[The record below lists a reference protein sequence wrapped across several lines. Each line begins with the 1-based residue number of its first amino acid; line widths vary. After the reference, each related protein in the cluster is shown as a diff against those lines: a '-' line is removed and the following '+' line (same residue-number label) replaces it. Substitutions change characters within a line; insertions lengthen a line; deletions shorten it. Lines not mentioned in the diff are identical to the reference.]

1 MLSMA
6 VLLLCLAGYSQNVGI
21 SRPNPSE
28 KLHVDSGSIKIGNA
42 VWSGSNIPF
51 LKFGDDN
58 FVTIGEEE
66 GDDKLTI
73 RAKELFIR
81 PGSSYP
87 GVPVSIQGSTQYSHF
102 YSGSNEDTYIR
113 GGKAGS
119 NVNIGDIGGGRVGIG
134 MSNPTR
140 AALEQQGSVSATAAI
155 FGGDGTGISLQKNW
169 PAIGFNSYLDGAGHK
184 SINQGYGAQLVLN
197 QVNGTLSL
205 NSFPFLALPNQV
217 FPSATQRFNISR
229 FGKIGLGTDNPYSD
243 MEIIQRPLS
252 SITYDDDSDIGIT
265 YKATIFTVV
274 GTDNV
279 NWNTHVGYG
288 KFNSSFYYY
297 DNYAFWRQ
305 NGSNPWEILANISS
319 TSGAF
324 FQLSDKDVK
333 KDIVYL
339 GNNSMLQKIM
349 QLKPASYRF
358 KKEPPG
364 YPLSYGFI
372 AQDLEQLFPGSVL
385 STKTNKL
392 VSYSYF
398 IPLLTKGMQE
408 QQQQIDQLA
417 AENAS
422 LKERLARL
430 EKAIA
435 ERK

>member
-1 MLSMA
+1 MLSIA

-119 NVNIGDIGGGRVGIG
+119 NVNIGDIGGGRIGLG

-243 MEIIQRPLS
+243 IEIIQRPVS
-252 SITYDDDSDIGIT
+252 YDFSNEDVDNGIT
-265 YKATIFTVV
+265 LKGTINYVS
-274 GTDNV
+274 GPYPV

-288 KFNSSFYYY
+288 RAGAFGTL
-297 DNYAFWRQ
+297 DNYSFWYQ
-305 NGSNPWEILANISS
+305 ENGGSWNVKAAVNSYDGS
-319 TSGAF
+319 YYQA
-324 FQLSDKDVK
+324 SDKELK
-333 KDIVYL
+333 KDITYL
-339 GNNSMLQKIM
+339 GNENILTKIM

-358 KKEPPG
+358 KNTREERPPT
-364 YPLSYGFI
+364 YGFI
-372 AQDLEQLFPGSVL
+372 AQDLEELFPESVL
-385 STKTNKL
+385 TMKTNKL

-435 ERK
+435 ELK